1 MNDELPG
8 ECVPNAL
15 FKLYGNRE
23 NKGYIAR
30 IADGG
35 LEYIKKELIN
45 RDDDEDSEDENDLL
59 NGKRGYTPIEIL
71 NFCNKHK
78 IRCYGYDWKL
88 QQFITNKNSGIK
100 FNNDNLPAF
109 VFYMNDQH
117 IYLINDKAIRQSLL
131 KASDNSDIISLLAK
145 ERSIQAKE
153 RKEAVDLPLEEW
165 DKVTDTTIYITEHRR
180 VHNTFYKLVCAGEV
194 FGNKLKLNENDGIVK
209 FEYKNKNVIVYNP
222 DYHDVKKTLER
233 LNKEKYQFNNQRLN
247 TLAMEYLEKD
257 FGGFSS
263 STFNKDGDEI
273 FHSEF
278 IRNCQFNGWFSKPK
292 SDKLHA
298 YDYNKHYTSCLMGQG
313 VQYGFPIYTVFDEV
327 KPFSGELATG
337 FFFVETINFFPFR
350 GNGWYDADLVS
361 YGLYR
366 GIITKDSIKYQYLSS
381 HQLNP
386 DHFTKFIEAVYNTFE
401 NPKSAINKLIG
412 CFGHDYKNK
421 NVHHFTTD
429 GRNVFMELNQNK
441 DAKVKYIYHDEFT
454 SAN

>member
-1 MNDELPG
+1 MDIHQTVHVQGKANIKNKIKELIDYNLLHPYIEKVDVVNVAINRVILEEDEYRWLGGEKSAWETIKYFKAWDNNAFKYHSYNLDMNDELPG

-35 LEYIKKELIN
+35 LEYVKNELIN

-59 NGKRGYTPIEIL
+59 NGKRGYTPLEIL

-273 FHSEF
+273 FHSDF
-278 IRNCQFNGWFSKPK
+278 IRNCQFNGWFSKPR
-292 SDKLHA
+292 SDKLHS
-298 YDYNKHYTSCLMGQG
+298 YDYNKHYTSCLMGQD

-327 KPFSGELATG
+327 KEFS
-337 FFFVETINFFPFR
+337 
-350 GNGWYDADLVS
+350 
-361 YGLYR
+361 
-366 GIITKDSIKYQYLSS
+366 
-381 HQLNP
+381 
-386 DHFTKFIEAVYNTFE
+386 
-401 NPKSAINKLIG
+401 
-412 CFGHDYKNK
+412 
-421 NVHHFTTD
+421 
-429 GRNVFMELNQNK
+429 
-441 DAKVKYIYHDEFT
+441 DE
-454 SAN
+454 